1 MYVHI
6 GSVNL
11 HASSSYDPGS
21 AVTIPPFASTPLR
34 FLFAVHHHVFQCIV
48 CISSSSSCAAHH
60 RSIWAVSL
68 WVFIQASHWW
78 GPSSSDT

>member
-1 MYVHI
+1 MYVHT
-6 GSVNL
+6 GSVCL
-11 HASSSYDPGS
+11 HASPPHNSRF

-34 FLFAVHHHVFQCIV
+34 FLFAIHHHVFQCMI

-60 RSIWAVSL
+60 RSTWAVSL